1 MLTPSLRKPSRNFGP
16 IVPEATSK
24 HATAELSRLST
35 GANDWP
41 NDGFAVSAR
50 FHPRFGSAVRPS
62 AQLIGHLAA
71 EQIVVALAQVEPELR
86 QYEPRCEPHSRRFR
100 QRGWLSA
107 AEQHQART
115 PPLATRSRGGGFAR
129 AAAAWSGSCS
139 PVTQSEPSGNSVA
152 RGADPGEYRRGG
164 GSSQAPRRLRFSL
177 VALRRSQR
185 DRARRRDRH
194 RRDLPQG
201 ARSRRLAG
209 PRARQAT
216 LVEVV
221 ARIPTAWARGFRLSR
236 PTLKRAWATC
246 WTSPVRQRTLSFLP
260 QAQSRSVGGDADRRI
275 ANMLLLAGFV
285 PRGSQLGLQ
294 PGASTMTG
302 CCRLPPG
309 CRRRRGAEA
318 AAG

>member
-24 HATAELSRLST
+24 HGTAELSRLST
-35 GANDWP
+35 GANDGP

-50 FHPRFGSAVRPS
+50 FHPRLGSAVRPS
-62 AQLIGHLAA
+62 AQLIGQLAA

-86 QYEPRCEPHSRRFR
+86 QYEPRCESHSRRFR

-152 RGADPGEYRRGG
+152 RGADPVEYRRGG
-164 GSSQAPRRLRFSL
+164 GSSQAPRRLRLSL

-185 DRARRRDRH
+185 DRARRRSTPARPSAG
-194 RRDLPQG
+194 RISLPGWASCPSGDLGRGGRAHPY
-201 ARSRRLAG
+201 RLG
-209 PRARQAT
+209 PGLRAFEADVGTRVGHVLDLACAPAHIK
-216 LVEVV
+216 L
-221 ARIPTAWARGFRLSR
+221 F
-236 PTLKRAWATC
+236 
-246 WTSPVRQRTLSFLP
+246 TSSAVS
-260 QAQSRSVGGDADRRI
+260 I
-275 ANMLLLAGFV
+275 
-285 PRGSQLGLQ
+285 
-294 PGASTMTG
+294 
-302 CCRLPPG
+302 
-309 CRRRRGAEA
+309 CRRGR
-318 AAG
+318 